1 MTNKKNKLKRLAKL
15 KYAELMLQLSAD
27 GVSVR
32 AITNEVNKRLKM
44 SKKFIDDNGEI
55 IQLSKT
61 TIADFIKNYKKI
73 YKGKI

>member
-55 IQLSKT
+55 IQLSKKT
-61 TIADFIKNYKKI
+61 N
-73 YKGKI
+73 